1 MTENILKIGVSLESL
16 QEAILS
22 LGMTE
27 KRKLWALLE
36 AELFTDEEDSP
47 EDLAEIQAARTDYAG
62 GDYITLDQYRT
73 QRKTH
78 SV

>member
-1 MTENILKIGVSLESL
+1 MAENILKIGVSLESL

-36 AELFTDEEDSP
+36 AELFTDEEESP
-47 EDLAEIQAARTDYAG
+47 EDFAEIQAARADYAG
-62 GDYITLDQYRT
+62 GDYMTFDQYRT
-73 QRKTH
+73 QREAH
-78 SV
+78 SA

>member
-1 MTENILKIGVSLESL
+1 MAENILKIGVSLESL

-22 LGMTE
+22 LGMAE
-27 KRKLWALLE
+27 KRKLWTLLE
-36 AELFTDEEDSP
+36 AELSVDEEDSP
-47 EDLAEIQAARTDYAG
+47 EDIAEIQAARTDYAG
-62 GDYITLDQYRT
+62 GDYMTFDQYRS